1 MDLITI
7 RPRSEYQNLFDND
20 EITQFLQISHKKFL
34 GEHILDAN
42 LNDNNVWIPYDEN
55 ISLKTSLGIT
65 FEQLIRVSF
74 GIPQGDQI
82 NILKILRPNN
92 VNVEFEQGFIFKTL
106 EEIKDTYE
114 NLVIEFM
121 IL

>member
-1 MDLITI
+1 MDPINI

-20 EITQFLQISHKKFL
+20 EITQFLQIVHKKFI
-34 GEHILDAN
+34 GENILDAD
-42 LNDNNVWIPYDEN
+42 LNDNDVWIPYDEN

-82 NILKILRPNN
+82 NILKILRPNR

>member
-1 MDLITI
+1 MDPITI

-20 EITQFLQISHKKFL
+20 EITQFLQIAHKKFI

-92 VNVEFEQGFIFKTL
+92 INVEFEQGFIFKTL